1 LVEKNNG
8 GGSLVDDKST
18 TQVLLFSRMNSF
30 YGALAIE
37 MMAILLQVF
46 DYQYNEF
53 KNHWLSITFTYIN
66 RWQM

>member
-53 KNHWLSITFTYIN
+53 KNHWLSITFT
-66 RWQM
+66 